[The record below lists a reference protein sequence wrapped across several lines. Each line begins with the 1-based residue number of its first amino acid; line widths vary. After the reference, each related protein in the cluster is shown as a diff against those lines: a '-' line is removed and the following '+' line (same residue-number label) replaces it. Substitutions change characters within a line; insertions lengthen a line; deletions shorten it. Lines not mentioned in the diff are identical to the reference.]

1 MASDPPRDPPGD
13 PGSTP
18 VTPAALRAYLNAPDV
33 AAHLRAMVMRR
44 VPRQVVDDVRNDAIV
59 KMCATTSLPITAALG
74 GWVETTTLSAV
85 ADYIRSK
92 GRRGGREIGED
103 DIDERAAPVPEPPRD
118 RTEWLRKRVKK
129 SRIDAETLAILEVQA
144 EADLTRAQVAARYG
158 MTEDALKKRVQR
170 FRAKYEDEWKR
181 ERTWIWLLRVLVGTV
196 VAVAIAG
203 AIVYARRARP
213 PLPIGPEPVPSASAA
228 PSAAPTDDDRRNIA
242 APTDGG
248 PSEEKPRK

>member
-13 PGSTP
+13 PGTTP

-33 AAHLRAMVMRR
+33 IAHLRAMVHRR

-59 KMCATTSLPITAALG
+59 KMCATTSLPIAAALG

-85 ADYIRSK
+85 ADYVRNK
-92 GRRGGREIGED
+92 GRRGGREVGEE
-103 DIDERAAPVPEPPRD
+103 DIDERAAPIPEPPAD

-129 SRIDAETLAILEVQA
+129 SRIDTETLAILETQA

-181 ERTWIWLLRVLVGTV
+181 ERTWIWLLRLLGIS
-196 VAVAIAG
+196 VAVAILG
-203 AIVYARRARP
+203 AVMYARRERP
-213 PLPIGPEPVPSASAA
+213 VLPIGPEPVPSASAA

-242 APTDGG
+242 APTDAG
-248 PSEEKPRK
+248 PSEDKPHK